1 MSDHFGEEG
10 RRSMPKLDREYLERF
25 ITLLETDGSGNT
37 ANARAEPLTL
47 HRRGHWFEPS
57 IAHHSIGNGN
67 ITVNPKSSH
76 PIRDLISFGRQ

>member
-1 MSDHFGEEG
+1 MEKQVPED
-10 RRSMPKLDREYLERF
+10 LRELNVLASSIGLENPEA
-25 ITLLETDGSGNT
+25 LPE
-37 ANARAEPLTL
+37 EPLTL